1 MTGGIVSIYISNY
14 IAIMA
19 IKRVRVRVRVGWYAG
34 LFC

>member
-19 IKRVRVRVRVGWYAG
+19 IKRVRVRVGWYAG